1 MIHVHFEYQE
11 KGKYEIFEGWI
22 TPTPSDILE
31 FLGIKLTEKNEK
43 DSVKKV
49 LQEFIDNDLL
59 DETNEQFEDFIK
71 EKYYE
76 IKRKEE

>member
-49 LQEFIDNDLL
+49 LQEVIDNDLL